1 MTEAPGRRLRGA
13 EDGLNVAILVVMAAL
28 PLCDFVLRFFSTNVP
43 GALRWVSVLT
53 MVVGFTGGMLA
64 AREGK
69 HLALGSATGSLP
81 PKVQRWLEVGA
92 LAVAVAVCLGLTIGA
107 YTTVEAEAGFTDT
120 LPPGLPGWVP
130 LAIMPIAY
138 AVIGVRLV
146 LHDLEGWPARGAALG
161 LGVLLFLTLYL
172 VGAEASFMLAPALVV
187 LVVAT
192 VAGAPI
198 FIALGGAALVA
209 FFFAAE
215 PIAAVAA
222 ETVRLTKSDTVP
234 TIPLFTFTGFVLAE
248 SKASERLV
256 RAFRALFG
264 WMPGGMAVMTAG
276 VCAFFTTFT
285 GASGVTILALGGLL
299 YPVLQAERYPENF
312 SIGLLTASGSIGL
325 LFPPSLPI
333 ILFGV
338 VAQVPIDKMFVAG
351 ILPGMVLVAA
361 VAILGVRAGIKSKIP
376 RQPFD
381 VKEMGAAVWEAK
393 WELALPLVVVGSIFS
408 GVAILIE
415 AAALTAAYAL
425 FVEIVVHRDLKLRD
439 LPKVGRECATL
450 IGGVLVILGVALGF
464 TNYLVDA
471 EVPTAVL
478 QWVRGV
484 IESKWV
490 FLLAVNAFLIVV
502 GCLMDIFSAIVV
514 VVPLILPISQHFGVD
529 PIHMGIIFLANMELG
544 FLTPPVG
551 MNLFL
556 SSFRFNK
563 PLPQV
568 YRATFPFLAILLVA
582 VLVITYVPALTKQ
595 PVEWV
600 FGPEP
605 KAKEVPEIDFDM
617 DDLEDM

>member
-1 MTEAPGRRLRGA
+1 VTEAPGRRLRGA

-478 QWVRGV
+478 EWVRGV

-514 VVPLILPISQHFGVD
+514 VVPLILPISEHFGVD

-605 KAKEVPEIDFDM
+605 KAKEVPKIDFDM

>member
-478 QWVRGV
+478 EWVRGV

-605 KAKEVPEIDFDM
+605 KAKEVPKIDFDM

>member
-1 MTEAPGRRLRGA
+1 VTDAPGRRLRGA

-28 PLCDFVLRFFSTNVP
+28 PLSDFVLRFFSTNVP

-53 MVVGFTGGMLA
+53 MMVGFTGGMLA

-69 HLALGSATGSLP
+69 HLALANATGKLS
-81 PKVQRWLEVGA
+81 PKVQRLLSVCA

-107 YTTVEAEAGFTDT
+107 YTTVEAEAGFTDK

-146 LHDLEGWPARGAALG
+146 LYDIEDWPARGAALG
-161 LGVLLFLTLYL
+161 LGGSLLVVLYL
-172 VGAEASFMLAPALVV
+172 VGAEAGFLLGPSLIV
-187 LVVAT
+187 LLLAT

-198 FIALGGAALVA
+198 FIALGGAALLL
-209 FFFAAE
+209 FFFGGE

-234 TIPLFTFTGFVLAE
+234 TIPLFTFTGYVLAE
-248 SKASERLV
+248 SRASERLV

-299 YPVLQAERYPENF
+299 YPVLQAERYQENF

-351 ILPGMVLVAA
+351 IVPGMVLVAA
-361 VAILGVRAGIKSKIP
+361 VSVLGVRAGLKSKIP

-381 VKEMGAAVWEAK
+381 LKEMGAAAWEAK

-425 FVEIVVHRDLKLRD
+425 FVEIVIHKDLKLRD

-464 TNYLVDA
+464 TNYMVDA
-471 EVPTAVL
+471 EVPTTVL
-478 QWVRGV
+478 EWVRGA

-514 VVPLILPISQHFGVD
+514 VVPLILPIADHFGVD

-568 YRATFPFLAILLVA
+568 YRATLPFLAILLVA

>member
-478 QWVRGV
+478 EWVRGV

-514 VVPLILPISQHFGVD
+514 VVPLILPISEHFGVD

-605 KAKEVPEIDFDM
+605 KAKEVPKIDFDM

>member
-1 MTEAPGRRLRGA
+1 MTEASGRRLRGA
-13 EDGLNVAILVVMAAL
+13 EDGLNVAILVLMAVL
-28 PLCDFVLRFFSTNVP
+28 PLSDFVLRFFSTNVP

-53 MVVGFTGGMLA
+53 MMVGFTGGMLA

-69 HLALGSATGSLP
+69 HLALASVTGKLP
-81 PKVQRWLEVGA
+81 PKLRRLLTIAA
-92 LAVAVAVCLGLTIGA
+92 LVVAVAVCLGLTIGA
-107 YTTVEAEAGFTDT
+107 VTTVQAEAGFTDK

-130 LAIMPIAY
+130 LGIMPLAY
-138 AVIGVRLV
+138 AVIAVRIV
-146 LHDLEGWPARGAALG
+146 LYGLEDWKARGLALG
-161 LGVLLFLTLYL
+161 LGTLLLLGLYL
-172 VGAEASFMLAPALVV
+172 LGSEASGLLWPALVV
-187 LVVAT
+187 ILAAT
-192 VAGAPI
+192 VVGAPI
-198 FIALGGAALVA
+198 FVALGGAALL
-209 FFFAAE
+209 FFFFGDE

-234 TIPLFTFTGFVLAE
+234 TIPLFTFTGYILAE

-256 RAFRALFG
+256 RAFRAMFG

-299 YPVLQAERYPENF
+299 YPVLQAERYEEDF

-333 ILFGV
+333 ILYGV
-338 VAQVPIDKMFVAG
+338 VAQVPIDRMFVAG
-351 ILPGMVLVAA
+351 ILPGIVLVAA
-361 VAILGVRAGIKSKIP
+361 VALLGVRAGVVSGIP

-381 VKEMGAAVWEAK
+381 LREMGVSMWEAK

-425 FVEIVVHRDLKLRD
+425 FVEIVIHKDLKLKD

-471 EVPTAVL
+471 EVPTVVL
-478 QWVRGV
+478 EWVRGA

-490 FLLAVNAFLIVV
+490 FLIAVNVFLIIV

-514 VVPLILPISQHFGVD
+514 VVPLILPISAHFGVD

-556 SSFRFNK
+556 SSFRFEK

-568 YRATFPFLAILLVA
+568 YRATVPFLAILVVA
-582 VLVITYVPALTKQ
+582 VLVITYLPSLTME

-600 FGPEP
+600 FGVEAEVAP
-605 KAKEVPEIDFDM
+605 VPEIDFDL
-617 DDLEDM
+617 DDLDDL